1 MRGLRRRRK
10 TRSSPSPGLSNTRAR
25 RRSRNSRSER
35 CAPNVIFCGRSST
48 PCISHTFRR
57 AGRLPVHSI
66 RKRKARGNERAGT
79 QSCAAARA
87 WMPLEHRRGPE
98 DLLLIPEGALRLKGQ
113 ARTIVELCDG
123 ERTLAEIV
131 VELQRHYPSAQP
143 ARIETEALALLARL
157 RDRGVLEYA

>member
-1 MRGLRRRRK
+1 MSTLERNRALRLA
-10 TRSSPSPGLSNTRAR
+10 PGCRLNT
-25 RRSRNSRSER
+25 
-35 CAPNVIFCGRSST
+35 
-48 PCISHTFRR
+48 
-57 AGRLPVHSI
+57 AG
-66 RKRKARGNERAGT
+66 
-79 QSCAAARA
+79 
-87 WMPLEHRRGPE
+87 GPE
-98 DLLLIPEGALRLKGQ
+98 DLLLIPEGALRLKGP

>member
-1 MRGLRRRRK
+1 MSGLERNRALRLA
-10 TRSSPSPGLSNTRAR
+10 PGCRLNT
-25 RRSRNSRSER
+25 
-35 CAPNVIFCGRSST
+35 
-48 PCISHTFRR
+48 
-57 AGRLPVHSI
+57 AG
-66 RKRKARGNERAGT
+66 
-79 QSCAAARA
+79 
-87 WMPLEHRRGPE
+87 GPE
-98 DLLLIPEGALRLKGQ
+98 DLLLIPEGALRLKGP